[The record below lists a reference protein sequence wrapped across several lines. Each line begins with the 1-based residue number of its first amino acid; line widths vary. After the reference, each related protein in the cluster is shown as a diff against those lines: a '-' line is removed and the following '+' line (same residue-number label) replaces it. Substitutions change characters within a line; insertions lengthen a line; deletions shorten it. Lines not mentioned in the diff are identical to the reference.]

1 MGEQNLSMERA
12 SLLADVAEMY
22 YLDDKGQAEIARKVG
37 VTRSMI
43 SRMLKEAREKGI
55 VEIRV
60 QRSVRTEYDLENTL
74 IHQFHLQGAMVISL
88 PRVSAQQSLEHLGS
102 AGALALKRH
111 LKAGT
116 TLGISWGTSVSAV
129 VDSLQVEGALP
140 IKIVQLVGALGARNT
155 EYDGHALVARLA
167 EKLNG
172 EAHYLNAPFLCPNPK
187 TASILVKTKGIKE
200 TIDLGRRADV
210 ALLGIGSINPKFSSY
225 YLAGY
230 VPLAELKNL
239 SQEGAVGDVCGLHFD
254 INGKYICSTFCK
266 RLVTINKDDM
276 VSIPLRIGVA
286 GGQGKVGPILGAL
299 RGGYINYLVTDSD
312 TAKAVL
318 DQAIK
323 N

>member
-22 YLDDKGQAEIARKVG
+22 YLEDKGQAEIARKVG

-60 QRSVRTEYDLENTL
+60 HQSVHTEYGLENAL
-74 IHQFHLQGAMVISL
+74 VERFHLQGAMVISP
-88 PRVSAQQSLEHLGS
+88 PRASAQQALEHLGG
-102 AGALALKRH
+102 AGAMVLKRH
-111 LKAGT
+111 LKPGI

-129 VDSLQVEGALP
+129 VDSLQAQEMAS
-140 IKIVQLVGALGARNT
+140 IRIVQLVGALGARNT

-187 TASILVKTKGIKE
+187 TASILLKTKGIRE
-200 TIDLGRRADV
+200 SIALGRQSDM
-210 ALLGIGSINPKFSSY
+210 ALLGIGSTSPKFSSY

-230 VPLAELKNL
+230 VPLAELKKL

-254 INGKYICSTFCK
+254 IHGRFICSAFCR
-266 RLVTINKDDM
+266 RLVTINKDDLI
-276 VSIPLRIGVA
+276 SIPLRIGIA
-286 GGQGKVGPILGAL
+286 GGQGKAAPILGAL
-299 RGGYINYLVTDSD
+299 RAGYINYLVTDGD

-318 DQAIK
+318 DQATE

>member
-22 YLDDKGQAEIARKVG
+22 YLEDKDQADIARKVG

-60 QRSVRTEYDLENTL
+60 HRSVRTEYDLENTL
-74 IHQFHLQGAMVISL
+74 IKLFSVQGAMVISL
-88 PRVSAQQSLEHLGS
+88 PQMSAQQSLEHLGS
-102 AGALALKRH
+102 AGAMALKRH
-111 LKAGT
+111 LKPGI

-129 VDSLQVEGALP
+129 VDSLQVEGPLP

-155 EYDGHALVARLA
+155 EYDGHALVARMA

-187 TASILVKTKGIKE
+187 TASILLRTKGILE
-200 TIDLGRRADV
+200 TVVLGRNSDV
-210 ALLGIGSINPKFSSY
+210 ALLGIGSINPKSSSY

-230 VPLAELKNL
+230 VPLTELKKL
-239 SQEGAVGDVCGLHFD
+239 SQEGAVGDVAGVHFD
-254 INGKYICSTFCK
+254 VKGRNVCSTFCK
-266 RLVTINKDDM
+266 RLVTINKDDLT
-276 VSIPLRIGVA
+276 SIPLRIGVA
-286 GGQGKVGPILGAL
+286 GGQGKVAPILGAL
-299 RGGYINYLVTDSD
+299 RAGYINYLVTDSD

-318 DQAIK
+318 DQASK